1 MIQLSDIKNKIFN
14 NEKELK
20 LFFKSYTKDIYK
32 IYINIIMLMKIYQY

>member
-32 IYINIIMLMKIYQY
+32 IYITTV